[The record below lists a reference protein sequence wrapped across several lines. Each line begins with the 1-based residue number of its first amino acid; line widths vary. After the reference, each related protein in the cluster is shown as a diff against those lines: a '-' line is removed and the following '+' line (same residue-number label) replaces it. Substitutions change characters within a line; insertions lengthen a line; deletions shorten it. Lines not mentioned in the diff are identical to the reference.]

1 MLTQFDYPG
10 ILDLY
15 RNSSEDVTR
24 PAFFED
30 LNLIQIIDKI
40 SFEWGEQL
48 ETYFYFPANE
58 ASEEYRRRVYK
69 DIKGLG
75 LYSAFKGFAER
86 MTGAEKAAQNRTDC
100 VQPLQKAAWNIYCAV
115 EYTESV
121 CDLKDALMAQRA
133 GICSEGVGKLADLLA
148 EYTSAEEFIK
158 LKQESEKLMDRMSSY
173 RVRMTYENN
182 RVVVESFESSGETAE
197 YEQFLRFFN
206 TEKIKDF
213 INPFDHTIEHAMLER
228 SVLSRFV
235 KKEPEFFTEVENFE
249 KQYPEYILPE
259 LSKMKN
265 EVQFYLSFCK
275 FQMKM
280 EEKGLTFCFPTSD
293 NEKQVNASG
302 LYDLALA
309 CANMDRTL
317 SNDGDYVVPN
327 DFYLEDNENFFVLT
341 GPNQGG
347 KTTFAR
353 SLGQLVYFTKMG
365 LAAPAQSANIH
376 YYNDLLT
383 HFSVEESVET
393 GRGKLKEELIRLSPM
408 MEEKYV
414 NSFVI
419 INELFTTAASYDAC
433 IMGKNV
439 LRHFIKQKCHGIY
452 VTHLHDLCNADESVT
467 GICAM
472 LDAEGKQN
480 YKVSRENIEYADCA
494 KNQVNKH
501 RLGYEQLK
509 ERLSVKN
516 H

>member
-1 MLTQFDYPG
+1 MLTKFDYPG
-10 ILDLY
+10 ILDLE
-15 RNSSEDVTR
+15 RNSSEDVAR

-40 SFEWGEQL
+40 SYEWGEQL

-58 ASEEYRRRVYK
+58 ASEEYRRRVYR

-75 LYSAFKGFAER
+75 LYPAFMSFVERMNNAER
-86 MTGAEKAAQNRTDC
+86 AAQNRVDC
-100 VQPLQKAAWNIYCAV
+100 VQPLQKAAWNICCAV
-115 EYTESV
+115 EYTEGV
-121 CDLKDALMAQRA
+121 CDLKNALSGVRA
-133 GICSEGVGKLADLLA
+133 DMCSEGVGKLSDLLT
-148 EYTSAEEFIK
+148 EYTSTEEF
-158 LKQESEKLMDRMSSY
+158 SNLMVEARQMLYRMSSY

-182 RVVVESFESSGETAE
+182 RVVVESFESDGAQAD

-235 KKEPEFFTEVENFE
+235 KNEPEFFTEVEKFE

-259 LSKMKN
+259 LSKVKN

-275 FQMKM
+275 FQMKL
-280 EEKGLTFCFPTSD
+280 EEKGLDFCFPTSD
-293 NEKQVNASG
+293 ASKQVNAVG

-309 CANMDRTL
+309 CANMERTF
-317 SNDGDYVVPN
+317 SDDGDYVVPN
-327 DFYLEDNENFFVLT
+327 DFYLAENENFFVLT

-376 YYNDLLT
+376 YYYDLLT

-408 MEEKYV
+408 MEEKYI

-439 LRHFIKQKCHGIY
+439 LKHFIKQKCHGIY
-452 VTHLHDLCNADESVT
+452 VTHLHELCSADESVT

-472 LDAEGKQN
+472 LDAEGRQN

-501 RLGYEQLK
+501 RLGYEQLR
-509 ERLSVKN
+509 ERLAVRI